1 MQIVI
6 CLILLGGI
14 LLLSILRRK
23 HISCSGWFAIALLC
37 SAIICHT
44 ARYLF
49 VQIFRIHLVNN
60 TEIFDILQYYTR
72 TTRIFIAAELLL
84 LLAALALLCFSTCK
98 NKHDKDATSS
108 C

>member
-37 SAIICHT
+37 SSVICHT
-44 ARYLF
+44 ARHLF
-49 VQIFRIHLVNN
+49 VQTFRNHLVKSA
-60 TEIFDILQYYTR
+60 EIFDVLQYYAYAN
-72 TTRIFIAAELLL
+72 RIFITAESLL
-84 LLAALALLCFSTCK
+84 LLAALVLLYFSTCK
-98 NKHDKDATSS
+98 NKHDKDAPSS